1 VSKEFFRVDAS
12 LMQQLGASLIADD
25 LQCLVELIKNAYDAD
40 AQLVR
45 VVIDAPDKIIVED
58 NGHGMDRKTIRRGW
72 LTISNSLKAEQK
84 RRGELTPIH
93 GRTPLGDKGL
103 GRLSTQRLGNRL
115 RIESVARGSDTLTTV
130 DIDWSAFSAGSDLTE
145 VPVEL
150 VETSSKGRSAGTRVT
165 ISHLVNADGWTRML
179 PATLRTSLATLVSP
193 YSEIASFRIQAFLNG
208 TEVTPEIVAS
218 NIRRA
223 AIQHFRFKFDGEALV
238 TSGEIMKS
246 TIRGGGATSEEF
258 QEFFVA
264 DHGQRFLGY
273 LLKAKGSASYSLT
286 AAESSDNPVLCRFRV
301 ERKFSDI
308 AGTSE
313 NPGSFF
319 GEIDNYYL
327 DQMGS
332 GNIADV
338 AALDSRSVAKQMVKD
353 LSGIKVYRDGFVIR
367 TDHDWLGLRKSQ
379 TSGGSFYALRPE
391 NTMGYIAISARDN
404 ARLSETTD
412 RQAFVEDDVYRSF
425 ESLLLAVVST
435 ANNLLEHVRRTWNE
449 FIKAER
455 IRVGELPSSDPKQVE
470 ARLEA
475 SFSKVTGA
483 RRVLQKVTDVLSA
496 VAENDSASLFPANPK
511 TVEQLSDVQELIAE
525 ATETL
530 DDVSKHGGLT
540 RILVAELD
548 KLNERLGEVYELVS
562 LGITAE
568 ALSHDISVILERLSL
583 ETASVQKYGKVL
595 RLEDAKILR
604 YFEVVRSTVSA
615 LEKQLGHLDPA
626 MRYTREKREVFSVRQ
641 FLEDASGYYRTRF
654 EDKGISLVIVDK
666 HDFEVTINRGK
677 LIQILDNLIL
687 NSEYWLT
694 QLPKRSRASSS
705 VTITA
710 DKPHIVVEDSGNGI
724 ELAFEETLFDPF
736 VTAKPKGQGRGLGLF
751 IASQLL
757 ELDGCSIELLP
768 NRNSL
773 GRRFKLAINLTGALS
788 NG

>member
-1 VSKEFFRVDAS
+1 
-12 LMQQLGASLIADD
+12 MQQLGASLIADD

-45 VVIDAPDKIIVED
+45 VVIDAPDKIVVED
-58 NGHGMDRKTIRRGW
+58 NGHGMDRDTIQRGW

-84 RRGELTPIH
+84 RRGELTPVH

-115 RIESVARGSDTLTTV
+115 RIESVAKGSDKLITV
-130 DIDWSAFSAGSDLTE
+130 DIDWSAFSAGSDLTQ

-150 VETSSKGRSAGTRVT
+150 VETASNGRSVGTRVT
-165 ISHLVNADGWTRML
+165 LTHLVNADGWTRMP

-218 NIRRA
+218 NIRSA
-223 AIQHFRFKFDGEALV
+223 AIQHFRFEFNGGALI
-238 TSGEIMKS
+238 TRGEIMKS

-258 QEFFVA
+258 QSFFLE
-264 DHGQRFLGY
+264 DNGQRFLAY
-273 LLKAKGSASYSLT
+273 LMEMKGSKSYGLT
-286 AAESSDNPVLCRFRV
+286 VSEAPDDPVLCRFSI
-301 ERKFSDI
+301 ERDFDDV
-308 AGTSE
+308 AGTTE
-313 NPGSFF
+313 NPGPFY

-332 GNIADV
+332 GSIAEA
-338 AALDSRSVAKQMVKD
+338 AALDSRSLAKQLVKD

-391 NTMGYIAISARDN
+391 NTMGYIAISAREN

-425 ESLLLAVVST
+425 ESLLLAVVAT
-435 ANNLLEHVRRTWNE
+435 ANNLLEHVRRSWND
-449 FIKAER
+449 FVKNER
-455 IRVGELPSSDPKQVE
+455 KRTGDLPTADPKQIE

-475 SFSKVTGA
+475 TFSRVSGA
-483 RRVLQKVTDVLSA
+483 RLALKKVSDVLNA
-496 VAENDSASLFPANPK
+496 VAESDAASLFPANPK
-511 TVEQLSDVQELIAE
+511 TAEQLSDVQDLIAE
-525 ATETL
+525 ATQTL

-548 KLNERLGEVYELVS
+548 SLNERLGEVYELVS

-583 ETASVQKYGKVL
+583 ETASVQKHGKSL
-595 RLEDAKILR
+595 KLEDGKILR

-626 MRYTREKREVFSVRQ
+626 MRYAREKRETFGIFE
-641 FLEDASGYYRTRF
+641 FLEDAAGYYRTRF
-654 EDKGISLVIVDK
+654 EDKEIDLEIEVK
-666 HDFEVTINRGK
+666 QDFNVTMNRGK
-677 LIQILDNLIL
+677 LIQILDNLVL
-687 NSEYWLT
+687 NAEYWLT
-694 QLPKRSRASSS
+694 RPRERVTARESL
-705 VTITA
+705 TITVA
-710 DKPHIVVEDSGNGI
+710 KPQIIVDDSGRGV
-724 ELAFEETLFDPF
+724 EPAFEGTLFDPF

-751 IASQLL
+751 IAAQLL

-768 NRNSL
+768 ERNSL
-773 GRRFKLAINLTGALS
+773 GRRFRFAINLAGATS
-788 NG
+788 DA